1 MSISRLGRVLVILVA
16 LAPGVALT
24 PGVALAC
31 TCAWVG
37 PFTKMALQADL
48 IVLAEVR
55 GYQRHGM
62 DVRVLEVLR
71 GREPRRTIRIW
82 GDTGAL
88 CRPYVTSFPVG
99 TRWIF
104 AVTASR
110 TPGEGDYAIAFCGE
124 HWLQVRGE
132 QAVGRITRPQYGEVL
147 ESAPLADVLAW
158 VRSGGT
164 TLLAPAPLQ

>member
-1 MSISRLGRVLVILVA
+1 MSISRLGRFLAILAIALV
-16 LAPGVALT
+16 

-37 PFTKMALQADL
+37 PFTKMALGTDL
-48 IVLAEVR
+48 VVLGEVR
-55 GYQRHGM
+55 AYDRHGM
-62 DVRVLEVLR
+62 DVTVFEVLR
-71 GREPRRTIRIW
+71 GRDPRRTIRVW

-88 CRPYVTSFPVG
+88 CRPYVTSFPIG

-104 AVTASR
+104 AVRRSR
-110 TPGEGDYAIAFCGE
+110 TPSESGYAISFCGE
-124 HWLQVRGE
+124 HWLEVRGD

-147 ESAPLADVLAW
+147 ESVALADALAW

-164 TLLAPAPLQ
+164 TLLAPTTRH